1 MQPQIPGQK
10 DTRGNMML
18 LVMMLLLFLSFY
30 VLKPYFWPDKPPAAK
45 PPDQEGTPEKV
56 DRGPGFF
63 SRVLALATAP
73 PKRPKE
79 VVKDPELLKLVVLGE
94 PNGHLVATLDPH
106 GAGVRKLVANH
117 FQEADPYGKPVFMP
131 GTHDKKLLELIPEDR
146 NTEIGSFLFYH
157 YGNPMEEDYPLD
169 TLGKRI
175 WKRVEPAVLNEGE
188 TYQKAVFETKIQG
201 VKVTK
206 TYTLEPRWYHLGL
219 EIRLE
224 LLDKTDPEARHDLIE
239 KGEDWQPFRYQLTA
253 GHGLPIEG
261 QWYTSTLRNAMIGK
275 VVGGSEERI
284 IEDLRTIV
292 QKGGGDLVEKG
303 DEGGASIRYFGPA
316 VQYFAS
322 LVCVETREQENRDFF
337 ENARPLLLQSAIKC
351 TVASTVDPDLVVVE
365 DSTTH
370 SKLTL
375 RYVRDTDREKF
386 KDSLAI
392 PGELIVMY
400 RPVIERSGRSYDV
413 LTDVRSA
420 KDTAALFHNDI
431 TVAASTGK
439 NRSSVLRLKAGEP
452 IIHKFTLYNGPAKVR
467 LVGHLRL
474 SAPVEG
480 HPAGDYAVDPS
491 LVDHYHDDLMLWTVT
506 DYPSS
511 RLGRVFNSV
520 GLTRLVLTITNVLHW
535 VLWGISRVIP
545 VYGLCIILLTLMVR
559 GLMFPISRKQALMGQ
574 KMQAL
579 APELKKIAEKFKDN
593 PQAKQMAT
601 FELQR
606 RYGVHPMSTCW
617 VGFLQMPIYL
627 GLFYALQ
634 ESIHF
639 RLASFL
645 WIDNLAAPDMLFWWT
660 DSIPWISRWGDY
672 GSMVFLGPYFNLL
685 PIMAAGLTLVY
696 QRYTMPPATDEQSAM
711 QQKMMKYMVVFMAFM
726 FYKVAAGVALY
737 YVVSNL
743 WNITERKLL
752 PKRKPGDPLPE
763 VKNVKPG
770 LFARF
775 LEQLQQASQEKN
787 RDNTGMVVTVTPPP
801 TTNGTPPATTGV
813 TATPPALPAPPGGA
827 SGKKKKKND
836 RRKGGNPAT
845 TGTNVNTTPPPAPG
859 ILDKLRAWW
868 AEVLK
873 QAAKK

>member
-18 LVMMLLLFLSFY
+18 LVMMMLLFLSFW
-30 VLKPYFWPDKPPAAK
+30 VLKPYFWPDKPPIAK
-45 PPDQEGTPEKV
+45 PPEQDVTPEKV

-63 SRVLALATAP
+63 TRILAQAFAP

-79 VVKDPELLKLVVLGE
+79 VVKDPELLKLVVLGT
-94 PNGHLVATLDPH
+94 PNGHLEATLDPR
-106 GAGVRKLVANH
+106 GAGVRKLVMNH
-117 FQEADPYGKPVFMP
+117 FQKADAYGKPVFIP
-131 GTHDKKLLELIPEDR
+131 GTHDKLSLDLIPEDR

-157 YGNPMEEDYPLD
+157 YGNPLDEDYPLD

-175 WKRVEPAVLNEGE
+175 WKRVKPEVVNEGE
-188 TYQKAVFETKIQG
+188 IYQEAVFETKIQG

-206 TYTLEPRWYHLGL
+206 TYTLQPRWYHLGL

-224 LLDKTDPEARHDLIE
+224 LLDKTDPEARPDLIE
-239 KGEDWQPFRYQLTA
+239 KGEDWQPFRYQLMA

-275 VVGGSEERI
+275 VNDGSEERI
-284 IEDLRTIV
+284 LQDLRTIV
-292 QKGGGDLVEKG
+292 QKGGGDPVERG
-303 DEGGASIRYFGPA
+303 EGASSIRYFGPA

-322 LVCVETREQENRDFF
+322 LVCVETRDQENLDLF
-337 ENARPLLLQSAIKC
+337 EHARPLLLESAVKC
-351 TVASTVDPDLVVVE
+351 TVVSSDDPDLVVVA
-365 DSTTH
+365 DSTTG

-375 RYVRDTDREKF
+375 RYARDADHEKF
-386 KDSLAI
+386 KDVLRT
-392 PGELIVMY
+392 PGDLIVIY

-431 TVAASTGK
+431 TVAASTPK
-439 NRSSVLRLKAGEP
+439 SRSSVLRLKPGEP
-452 IIHKFTLYNGPAKVR
+452 ITHKFTLYNGPAKVR
-467 LVGHLRL
+467 LLGHLRL
-474 SAPVEG
+474 DAPVEG
-480 HPAGDYAVDPS
+480 KPVGDYAVDPS
-491 LVDHYHDDLMLWTVT
+491 LVDHYHDDLLLATVT

-511 RLGRVFNSV
+511 WLGRMFNAV

-535 VLWGISRVIP
+535 ILWGISRVIP

-559 GLMFPISRKQALMGQ
+559 GMMFPISRKQALMGQ

-579 APELKKIAEKFKDN
+579 APELKKLTEKFKDN
-593 PQAKQMAT
+593 PQGKQMAQM
-601 FELQR
+601 ELYR
-606 RYGVHPMSTCW
+606 KHGVNPIGTCW

-639 RLASFL
+639 RLAPFL

-660 DSIPWISRWGDY
+660 DSIPWISRWNDY
-672 GSMVFLGPYFNLL
+672 GSMVFLGPFFNLL
-685 PIMAAGLTLVY
+685 PILAAGLTLVH
-696 QRYTMPPATDEQSAM
+696 QKLSMPPATDEQSAM

-743 WNITERKLL
+743 WNITERRLL
-752 PKRKPGDPLPE
+752 PKRKPGEPLPE
-763 VKNVKPG
+763 VKNAKPG

-787 RDNTGMVVTVTPPP
+787 RGNTGVVVTVTPPAA
-801 TTNGTPPATTGV
+801 TNGTPPATGV
-813 TATPPALPAPPGGA
+813 TATPPALPPPGQA
-827 SGKKKKKND
+827 SGKKKKNRD
-836 RRKGGNPAT
+836 RRKGANPSTA
-845 TGTNVNTTPPPAPG
+845 GTNVSATPPPAPG

>member
-18 LVMMLLLFLSFY
+18 LVMMMLLFLSFWI
-30 VLKPYFWPDKPPAAK
+30 LKPYFWPDKPPVVK
-45 PPDQEGTPEKV
+45 PPEPEGTPEKV
-56 DRGPGFF
+56 ERGPGFF
-63 SRVLALATAP
+63 TRILAQASAP

-79 VVKDPELLKLVVLGE
+79 VINDPNLLKLVVLGT
-94 PNGHLVATLDPH
+94 PNGHLEATLDPR
-106 GAGVRKLVANH
+106 GAGVRKLVMNH
-117 FQEADPYGKPVFMP
+117 FQQADALGKPVFIP
-131 GTHDKKLLELIPEDR
+131 GTHDKKSLELIPEDR

-157 YGNPMEEDYPLD
+157 YGNPLDEDYPLD
-169 TLGKRI
+169 TLGRRI
-175 WKRVEPAVLNEGE
+175 WKRVEPAEVKEGE

-201 VKVTK
+201 VKVSK

-224 LLDKTDPEARHDLIE
+224 LLDKTDPEARPDLLE
-239 KGEDWQPFRYQLTA
+239 KGEDWQPFRYQLMA

-275 VVGGSEERI
+275 LNDGSGERVI
-284 IEDLRTIV
+284 QDLRSIV
-292 QKGGGDLVEKG
+292 LKDGGDAVEKG
-303 DEGGASIRYFGPA
+303 EEGASIRYFGPA

-322 LVCVETREQENRDFF
+322 LVCVETRDQENRDFF
-337 ENARPLLLQSAIKC
+337 EHARPLLLQSAIKA
-351 TVASTVDPDLVVVE
+351 TVVSSDDPDHVVVA
-365 DSTTH
+365 DSTNG
-370 SKLTL
+370 SRLTL
-375 RYVRDTDREKF
+375 RYAQDADREKF
-386 KDSLAI
+386 KDQLRSSS
-392 PGELIVMY
+392 ELIVMY
-400 RPVIERSGRSYDV
+400 RTVIERSGHSFDV

-420 KDTAALFHNDI
+420 KDTAAVFHNDI

-439 NRSSVLRLKAGEP
+439 SRASVLRLKPGEP
-452 IIHKFTLYNGPAKVR
+452 ITHKFALYNGPAKVR
-467 LVGHLRL
+467 LLGHLRL
-474 SAPVEG
+474 DAPVDG
-480 HPAGDYAVDPS
+480 HETGDYAVDPD
-491 LVDHYHDDLMLWTVT
+491 LVDHYHDDLLLATVT

-511 RLGRVFNSV
+511 WLGRMFNAV

-535 VLWGISRVIP
+535 VLWGISRVVP

-579 APELKKIAEKFKDN
+579 APELKKLQEKFKDN
-593 PQAKQMAT
+593 PQAKQVAQM
-601 FELQR
+601 ELYR
-606 RYGVHPMSTCW
+606 KHGVNPIGTCW

-660 DSIPWISRWGDY
+660 DSIPWISRWSDY
-672 GSMVFLGPYFNLL
+672 GSMVFLGPFFNLL
-685 PIMAAGLTLVY
+685 PILAAGLTLVH
-696 QRYTMPPATDEQSAM
+696 QKLSMPPATDEQSAM

-743 WNITERKLL
+743 WNITERRLL
-752 PKRKPGDPLPE
+752 PRRKPGEPLPE
-763 VKNVKPG
+763 VKNAKPG

-775 LEQLQQASQEKN
+775 LEQLQAAANEKN
-787 RDNTGMVVTVTPPP
+787 RRDTGVTVTIPGPTASNGSPPS
-801 TTNGTPPATTGV
+801 TGV
-813 TATPPALPAPPGGA
+813 TANPPALPAPGGA
-827 SGKKKKKND
+827 SGKKKKNRD
-836 RRKGGNPAT
+836 RRKGANPAT
-845 TGTNVNTTPPPAPG
+845 NVSATPPSTPG
-859 ILDKLRAWW
+859 MLDKLRAWW